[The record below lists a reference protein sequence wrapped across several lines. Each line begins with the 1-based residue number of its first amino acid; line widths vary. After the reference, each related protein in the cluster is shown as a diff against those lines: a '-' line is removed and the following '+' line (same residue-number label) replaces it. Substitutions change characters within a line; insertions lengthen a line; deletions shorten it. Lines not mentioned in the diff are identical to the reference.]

1 LRPNNYFSRLLA
13 DTSELIHALQMKDPT
28 LMNRSGKA
36 LVAAS
41 VATELGVT
49 DIDGRAPRALT
60 IADV

>member
-1 LRPNNYFSRLLA
+1 
-13 DTSELIHALQMKDPT
+13 MKDPT